1 MTSPKDKKVST
12 TVHRS
17 KKLSFSLFPPS
28 LNCESDMKVV
38 GGSSEPNAH
47 QMMQQVVSDGT
58 SNDKF
63 AMGALLVG
71 CAAVGLGLSA
81 ALSDKKRADDAVD
94 MDRVEELIKIYR
106 SGSCSESARAAC
118 SSRYTRA
125 ERKMASKEVENEKK
139 KAMQEREA
147 ACKEAMEATIAEFK
161 SRGYQLRK
169 PPTES

>member
-38 GGSSEPNAH
+38 GDSSEPSAH

-125 ERKMASKEVENEKK
+125 ERKIASLEVENAKK
-139 KAMQEREA
+139 KARQEHESMSNEAIEA
-147 ACKEAMEATIAEFK
+147 ALADLK
-161 SRGYQLRK
+161 SMGNQLRK
-169 PPTES
+169 PPTEL